1 MPRPHPPAL
10 AFMKHI
16 KMSPQTTKEKLYNII
31 FGTETLAGR
40 AFDLVLIGVILL
52 SVVCVTLDSVDGY
65 HQQYPNLLFTLEW
78 FFTILFTLE
87 YLTRL
92 YCSPNPK
99 GYATSF
105 YGIVDLL
112 AVIPTYLSL
121 IFAASNFLIVVRLLR
136 LLRIFRILKL
146 FSYINEGHVLMRS
159 IFMARRKI
167 YLFLFSISIAVTL
180 YGSLMYVVEGP
191 EYGFDNIPTSIYW
204 AIVTVTTV
212 GYGDITPHTV
222 PGQIIAS
229 LAMLTGYAILA
240 VPTGILSAELIN
252 EMKKERAAYA
262 CRNCERAGH
271 EQDAHFCKFC
281 GTELWFTKTEHD

>member
-1 MPRPHPPAL
+1 
-10 AFMKHI
+10 
-16 KMSPQTTKEKLYNII
+16 MSSETTKEKLYSII

-40 AFDLVLIGVILL
+40 IFDLILIGLILI
-52 SVVCVTLDSVDGY
+52 SVLCVMLDSFSLY
-65 HQQYPNLLFTLEW
+65 HEEYSTLLFSIEW
-78 FFTILFTLE
+78 FFTIIFTIE

-99 GYATSF
+99 AYASSF

-121 IFAASNFLIVVRLLR
+121 IFASTNFLIVVRLLR

-146 FSYINEGHVLMRS
+146 FNYMNEAHVLMRS
-159 IFMARRKI
+159 ILMARRKI
-167 YLFLFSISIAVTL
+167 YIFLYSISIAVTL

-191 EYGFDNIPTSIYW
+191 EYGFDNIPKSIYW

-212 GYGDITPHTV
+212 GYGDITPHTLA
-222 PGQIIAS
+222 GQIIAS

-252 EMKKERAAYA
+252 EMKKERAVYA

-271 EQDAHFCKFC
+271 EKDAEYCKFC
-281 GTELWFTKTEHD
+281 GTELWFAKKEDD